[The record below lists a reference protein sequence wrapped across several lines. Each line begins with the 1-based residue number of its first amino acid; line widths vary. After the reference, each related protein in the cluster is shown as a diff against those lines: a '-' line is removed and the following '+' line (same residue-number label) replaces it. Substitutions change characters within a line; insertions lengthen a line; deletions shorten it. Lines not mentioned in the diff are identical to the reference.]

1 MTQRIPSG
9 VYEVRLHSDL
19 TTVVRL
25 NNNHQK
31 WQVTWDDTSPLTQ
44 LRSMR
49 HVLGT
54 FETML
59 AVNKIRVEDF
69 PAGLHLIALDQGNRE
84 VFRVAMPIEQP
95 DPTDPLNPLKVRR
108 WGL

>member
-1 MTQRIPSG
+1 MSEIPSG
-9 VYEVRLHSDL
+9 VFEARLHSDL

-25 NNNHQK
+25 NRSQK
-31 WQVTWDDTSPLTQ
+31 WRVSWDNTSPQTQ

-54 FETML
+54 FQAML
-59 AVNKIRVEDF
+59 AVNKIRVEDH
-69 PAGLHLIALDQGNRE
+69 PAGLHLIALDQRGRE
-84 VFRVAMPIEQP
+84 VFRVAPPIAQP
-95 DPTDPLNPLKVRR
+95 DPTDPTNPLKVCQ